1 MNRNERTSLRSRF
14 PLPILRQGEN
24 ENQALCCFILIKEV
38 DVRMLKLMICR
49 RADVFS
55 HKLNRTTFMKDITK
69 YAKSP
74 KAS

>member
-1 MNRNERTSLRSRF
+1 MTELPSALASRF
-14 PLPILRQGEN
+14 QSYDKEN
-24 ENQALCCFILIKEV
+24 ENQALRCFILIKEV

-49 RADVFS
+49 RADVVS